1 MEYYKKTKL
10 DLYNFEAYG
19 GAIATLK
26 KIKAMGIV
34 NQAEEYLGELFHDYD
49 QVTDRDINGV
59 LWFDMDQFIIDM
71 ENRSAEAIL
80 K

>member
-19 GAIATLK
+19 GAIDTLK

-34 NQAEEYLGELFHDYD
+34 NQAEKYIAEVFHDYD
-49 QVTDRDINGV
+49 QVIDRDINGV

-71 ENRSAEAIL
+71 ENRSATDNL

>member
-19 GAIATLK
+19 GAIATLE
-26 KIKAMGIV
+26 KIKAMGAIY
-34 NQAEEYLGELFHDYD
+34 QAEKYIEEIFHDYD

-59 LWFDMDQFIIDM
+59 LWFDMRQFIADM
-71 ENRSAEAIL
+71 ENRSAENNL